1 MIPSSAGVLS
11 DLERVLFDTK
21 SIQLRVT
28 QLAHQIHREF
38 DGHPLSV
45 VALLDGSL
53 FFVADL
59 LRHLNIPIELHTL
72 SVSSYHGA
80 TTSSGRI
87 EIAEKFP
94 FHLQTQ
100 HVLLIDD
107 ILDTGLTLS
116 NVRDRLT
123 REFQPQVLRTLVLL
137 NKQARRVHPIQ
148 ADYVGFE
155 IEDEFVVGYGM
166 DYQGQYRHLPCIGIL
181 NPDKTISTPNDSASH
196 T

>member
-11 DLERVLFDTK
+11 DLERVLIDSTA
-21 SIQLRVT
+21 IQLRVA
-28 QLAHQIHREF
+28 QLAHQIHRDLE
-38 DGHPLSV
+38 GKPLGV

-59 LRHLNIPIELHTL
+59 LRHLDIPIQLHTL
-72 SVSSYHGA
+72 SVSSYHGE

-87 EIAEKFP
+87 ELAEKFP
-94 FHLQTQ
+94 FHLQTENI
-100 HVLLIDD
+100 LLIDD

-116 NVRDRLT
+116 SVRERLI
-123 REFQPQVLRTLVLL
+123 REFQPEVLRTLVLL
-137 NKQARRVHPIQ
+137 NKQARRIHPIQ

-181 NPDKTISTPNDSASH
+181 NPSKNALSSIPS
-196 T
+196 